1 MKPHD
6 YNVLDLI
13 PQRPPLQMI
22 DKLLYADERSAKG
35 SLHIAANNLF
45 CEKGFFRESGLIEFI
60 AQTAAAFTGYRNKLN
75 SNLVKEGYIGAIKN
89 LEIHQLPPVN
99 AKIQAEIQVENEI
112 IGFTIVT
119 GKVYLEGRC
128 IATCEMRILGA

>member
-35 SLHIAANNLF
+35 SLRIAADNLF
-45 CEKGFFRESGLIEFI
+45 CENGFFRESGIIEFI

-89 LEIHQLPPVN
+89 LEIHQLPPVH
-99 AKIQAEIQVENEI
+99 AEIQAEIQVENEI

-119 GKVYLEGRC
+119 GKVYLEDRC